1 MSETDGRTND
11 AGARPATRRRVRC
24 EACSRALRVL
34 DFGRY
39 IAGPYCAA
47 LLADLG
53 ADVIRIERRG
63 GGEDRWVAPV
73 GADGVGAMFLVMNRN
88 KRAMTLD
95 PACPEGR
102 EIVKKLVATA
112 DVVVANLPPEVLRS
126 LSLDLDSLRRVKP
139 DIILTTVTA
148 FGAGGPWSHK
158 HGFDGIGQV
167 MCGSAYLTGTPEQPM
182 RASVAWVDCGTASLA
197 AFGTLAALMARQQTG
212 RGQKVEGAL
221 LRTAVAF
228 NNPALVEEQ
237 VIQVGRIATLN
248 RGQTSAP
255 SDLFRTKDGWIIAY
269 AIGNPMFSRW
279 AKLMGEDHWLTDP
292 RFKDDEA
299 RGDHGEIISKRM
311 NEWTAERTTDE
322 ALAEL
327 ERREDSRPGH
337 STRPSRLSRIRTSA
351 PPDSSATGSIPDC
364 RGPRPWPPRRSIC
377 RRPPVASATA
387 RPPWASTPT
396 PSWPSWATPRGRSP
410 RCATPAW
417 SDVMG
422 GSGRPPIPALGV
434 PRRAGAPL
442 DCGSFTLSVRS
453 GGRGAR
459 ADSQNLGR
467 TFSVKRMKLPWLSGA
482 HIR

>member
-1 MSETDGRTND
+1 VSEQRGVLTGI
-11 AGARPATRRRVRC
+11 
-24 EACSRALRVL
+24 RVL

-53 ADVIRIERRG
+53 ADVIRIERAG

-73 GADGVGAMFLVMNRN
+73 ADDGAGAMFLVMNRN

-95 PACPEGR
+95 PASPEGR

-126 LSLDLDSLRRVKP
+126 LSLDLESLRRVKP

-148 FGAGGPWSHK
+148 FGAGGPWSAK

-167 MCGSAYLTGTPEQPM
+167 MAGSAYLTGTPEQPL
-182 RASVAWVDCGTASLA
+182 RAAVPWVDCGTASLA

-228 NNPALVEEQ
+228 NNPTLVEQQ
-237 VIQVGRIATLN
+237 VVKVDRIATVN

-255 SDLFRTKDGWIIAY
+255 NDIFRAKDGWIVTM
-269 AIGNPMFSRW
+269 AIGEPMFRRW

-292 RFKDDEA
+292 RFKDDLA
-299 RGDHGEIISKRM
+299 RGDHGEVISKRM
-311 NEWTAERTTDE
+311 SEWTAERTTVE

-327 ERREDSRPGH
+327 E
-337 STRPSRLSRIRTSA
+337 
-351 PPDSSATGSIPDC
+351 
-364 RGPRPWPPRRSIC
+364 
-377 RRPPVASATA
+377 TA
-387 RPPWASTPT
+387 R
-396 PSWPSWATPRGRSP
+396 
-410 RCATPAW
+410 
-417 SDVMG
+417 
-422 GSGRPPIPALGV
+422 IPAG
-434 PRRAGAPL
+434 PL
-442 DCGSFTLSVRS
+442 YSPQQALED
-453 GGRGAR
+453 
-459 ADSQNLGR
+459 
-467 TFSVKRMKLPWLSGA
+467 A
-482 HIR
+482 HIRTAGLLRDTQYPGLARPAPLAPTPVDLSETPGSFRHRAPTLGEHTDEILTELGYSGEEIAGLRARKVV

>member
-1 MSETDGRTND
+1 MSERDGEMSGVLD
-11 AGARPATRRRVRC
+11 GV
-24 EACSRALRVL
+24 RVL

-53 ADVIRIERRG
+53 ADVIRVERRG

-73 GADGVGAMFLVMNRN
+73 GEDGVGAMYLVMNRN

-95 PACPEGR
+95 PSCSEGR
-102 EIVKKLVATA
+102 EIVKKLVVTA

-126 LSLDLDSLRRVKP
+126 LSLDLESLRRVKP

-158 HGFDGIGQV
+158 HGFDGIGQL

-182 RASVAWVDCGTASLA
+182 RAAVAWVDCGTASLSA
-197 AFGTLAALMARQQTG
+197 LGTLAALMARQKTG

-228 NNPALVEEQ
+228 NNPTLVEQ
-237 VIQVGRIATLN
+237 GVIKPDRVATLN

-269 AIGNPMFSRW
+269 AIGNPMFARW

-299 RGDHGEIISKRM
+299 RGDNGEVVSKRM
-311 NEWTAERTTDE
+311 SEWTARRTTAE

-327 ERREDSRPGH
+327 ESAKIPAGPLHSPQQALEDQHIRAAGLLQDTDYPG
-337 STRPSRLSRIRTSA
+337 L
-351 PPDSSATGSIPDC
+351 
-364 RGPRPWPPRRSIC
+364 
-377 RRPPVASATA
+377 A
-387 RPPWASTPT
+387 RP
-396 PSWPSWATPRGRSP
+396 
-410 RCATPAW
+410 
-417 SDVMG
+417 
-422 GSGRPPIPALGV
+422 
-434 PRRAGAPL
+434 APL
-442 DCGSFTLSVRS
+442 APMPVDLSETPGRFRHRAPTLGEHTDAILRE
-453 GGRGAR
+453 
-459 ADSQNLGR
+459 LGYSHGEIAGLR
-467 TFSVKRMKLPWLSGA
+467 ERQV
-482 HIR
+482 I

>member
-1 MSETDGRTND
+1 MSEQRGVLTGI
-11 AGARPATRRRVRC
+11 
-24 EACSRALRVL
+24 RVL

-53 ADVIRIERRG
+53 ADVIRVERAG

-73 GADGVGAMFLVMNRN
+73 ADDGAGAMFLVMNRN

-95 PACPEGR
+95 PASPEGR

-126 LSLDLDSLRRVKP
+126 LSLDLESLRRVKP

-148 FGAGGPWSHK
+148 FGAGGPWSAK

-167 MCGSAYLTGTPEQPM
+167 MAGSAYLTGTPEQPL
-182 RASVAWVDCGTASLA
+182 RAAVPWVDCGTASLA

-228 NNPALVEEQ
+228 NNPTLVEQQ
-237 VIQVGRIATLN
+237 VVKVDRIATVN

-255 SDLFRTKDGWIIAY
+255 NDIFRAKDGWIVTM
-269 AIGNPMFSRW
+269 AIGEPMFRRW

-292 RFKDDEA
+292 RFKDDLA
-299 RGDHGEIISKRM
+299 RGDHGEIVSKRM
-311 NEWTAERTTDE
+311 SEWTAERTTAE

-327 ERREDSRPGH
+327 E
-337 STRPSRLSRIRTSA
+337 
-351 PPDSSATGSIPDC
+351 
-364 RGPRPWPPRRSIC
+364 
-377 RRPPVASATA
+377 TA
-387 RPPWASTPT
+387 R
-396 PSWPSWATPRGRSP
+396 
-410 RCATPAW
+410 
-417 SDVMG
+417 
-422 GSGRPPIPALGV
+422 IPAG
-434 PRRAGAPL
+434 PL
-442 DCGSFTLSVRS
+442 YSPQQALED
-453 GGRGAR
+453 
-459 ADSQNLGR
+459 
-467 TFSVKRMKLPWLSGA
+467 A
-482 HIR
+482 HIRTAGLLRDTQYPGLARPAPLAPTPVDLSETPGSFRHRAPTLGEHTDEILKELGYSGEEIAGLRARKVL